1 MISGTLAGI
10 IIAMS
15 FFELLGQIFIK
26 TYYETRAVYWFFL
39 GWLFYALVLY
49 LLYRAY
55 FSTGLA
61 VANSLWSAITLI
73 LTTIVGVFYYKEKLN
88 FYELSG
94 IFLIVIG
101 ILLMGINGS
110 DTPQPLE

>member
-10 IIAMS
+10 IVAMS
-15 FFELLGQIFIK
+15 FLELFGQIFIK
-26 TYYETRAVYWFFL
+26 TYYEKKEVYWFFL
-39 GWLFYALVLY
+39 GWFFYGAVVY
-49 LLYRAY
+49 LLYKAY
-55 FSTGLA
+55 FYTGLA
-61 VANSLWSAITLI
+61 IANSLWSALTLV

-88 FYELSG
+88 FYEIFG
-94 IFLIVIG
+94 IVLIVFG